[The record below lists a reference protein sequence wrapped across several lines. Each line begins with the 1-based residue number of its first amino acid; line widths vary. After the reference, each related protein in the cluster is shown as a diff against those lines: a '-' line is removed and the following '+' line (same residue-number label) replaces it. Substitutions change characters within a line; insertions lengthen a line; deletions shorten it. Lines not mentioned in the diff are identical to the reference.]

1 MALRLRT
8 LHTNPLLRSPK
19 HAGTYL
25 RPSLIYAG
33 SSATFVPPSR
43 LSLPDSRSFHVSSF
57 KPQAGLPPRGGSGG
71 GPGQPLGNIFGQQ
84 QKQPGE
90 TLAEVGIDLTKLA
103 AEGKLDPV
111 IGRDEEIKRLTQVLS
126 RRTKCNAVLTG
137 PAGVGKT
144 AVIEGLAQR
153 IHAKEVP
160 ESLHGKRVIAVD
172 LSALISGSAFRG
184 SFEEKFR
191 NLLSD
196 IEASAGNTIVFIDE
210 LHNLLNLGKA
220 EGSVSGSEMIKPAL
234 ARGLQLTG
242 AST

>member
-1 MALRLRT
+1 
-8 LHTNPLLRSPK
+8 
-19 HAGTYL
+19 
-25 RPSLIYAG
+25 
-33 SSATFVPPSR
+33 
-43 LSLPDSRSFHVSSF
+43 
-57 KPQAGLPPRGGSGG
+57 
-71 GPGQPLGNIFGQQ
+71 
-84 QKQPGE
+84 
-90 TLAEVGIDLTKLA
+90 
-103 AEGKLDPV
+103 
-111 IGRDEEIKRLTQVLS
+111 
-126 RRTKCNAVLTG
+126 
-137 PAGVGKT
+137 VGKT